1 MPDCS
6 TTTLSPFTRCLM
18 AAWGITVLGGVLA
31 VTAYSN
37 SPGAQQDTGDEW
49 PADSTISLHSDL
61 PTILLF
67 VHPKCPCSLATVR
80 ELQRS
85 LGNDSDAMSI
95 QIGLYG
101 PEDRDDSWT
110 DTRLKKLA
118 EQAFAD
124 STFVDRNGTEAK
136 RFGAIT
142 SGHVLAFSPT
152 GRCLFR
158 GGVTSARGH
167 EGDNLGLEALRQI
180 VAGTP
185 NSCTT
190 TPVFGCPI
198 AATNE

>member
-1 MPDCS
+1 MPHCS
-6 TTTLSPFTRCLM
+6 TKKISPFTRCLIV
-18 AAWGITVLGGVLA
+18 AWGITVLGGVLA

-37 SPGAQQDTGDEW
+37 SPGTQLDTGYEW
-49 PADSTISLHSDL
+49 PTGSTITLHSHL

-85 LGNDSDAMSI
+85 LGSDSDAMSI
-95 QIGLYG
+95 QIGLYC
-101 PEDRDDSWT
+101 PEDSEGSWT
-110 DTRLKKLA
+110 DTRLKRLA
-118 EQAFAD
+118 EQAFAN
-124 STFVDRNGTEAK
+124 STFVDQNGTEAK

-152 GRCLFR
+152 GRRLFR

-167 EGDNLGLEALRQI
+167 EGDNLGVEALRKI
-180 VAGTP
+180 VAGEP

-198 AATNE
+198 AATAQ